1 MRNAKNFSVLFLG
14 IVCLSVALFQP
25 AWAIDVYN
33 DAADWHNAVFEVK
46 GLIRAESFND
56 APQNYQLSPGS
67 TDLDFLSFTIGN
79 EEPFMGFYK
88 DFFTNRGQYFIGN
101 ILTNEPNNTFIEIK
115 PRSTIGGP
123 AIAFGADFVDTLS
136 DALLTLTVNG
146 EKIKFSDYL
155 TDTGILNDQILGN
168 GFLGFVLPYGT
179 SFSKIT
185 FGLERRNETGEQF
198 FMDNIMI
205 ALSEEN
211 SMSMSYFY

>member
-1 MRNAKNFSVLFLG
+1 MRNRKNASLFLLG
-14 IVCLSVALFQP
+14 IVCHSVKLFQR
-25 AWAIDVYN
+25 ASAINVYN

-46 GLIRAESFND
+46 GQIRAESFND

-67 TDLDFLSFTIGN
+67 TDLDFLSFTIDN

-88 DFFTNRGQYFIGN
+88 DFFTNRGQYFIGS
-101 ILTNEPNNTFIEIK
+101 ILTNESNNTFIEIK

-146 EKIKFSDYL
+146 ETIKFSDYL
-155 TDTGILNDQILGN
+155 TDTGILNNKVLGN

-185 FGLERRNETGEQF
+185 FGLERKNKTGEQF
-198 FMDNIMI
+198 FMDNLMI
-205 ALSEEN
+205 ALSEKD